1 MYTSFPIFGNGEG
14 AEETRINKDGEMET
28 IDTSN
33 RDRMDSEESP
43 DAMKDELLHI
53 LRDIQELS
61 SKATLIMR
69 SMDADEFKDTAR
81 KERRITE
88 LERQV
93 TKLGSF
99 QTLKRMRSKEK
110 INSGNGKNNEE
121 RDATSTS
128 LSPPPPPPP
137 PP

>member
-1 MYTSFPIFGNGEG
+1 MLVQMWKGQIGNGEG

-28 IDTSN
+28 IDASN

-53 LRDIQELS
+53 LREIQELS

-110 INSGNGKNNEE
+110 INSGIYNEH
-121 RDATSTS
+121 R
-128 LSPPPPPPP
+128 LSN
-137 PP
+137 

>member
-1 MYTSFPIFGNGEG
+1 
-14 AEETRINKDGEMET
+14 
-28 IDTSN
+28 
-33 RDRMDSEESP
+33 
-43 DAMKDELLHI
+43 MKDELLHI
-53 LRDIQELS
+53 LREIQELS

-93 TKLGSF
+93 TMMSKTKSKLGSF
-99 QTLKRMRSKEK
+99 QAQKRMRSKEK

-121 RDATSTS
+121 RDATST
-128 LSPPPPPPP
+128 LPSPPPPPPP